1 MNPLEESDLPLER
14 KLADAL
20 ARISVAMRAD
30 NWDWFGKEGLSPTQG
45 QILLLLKSRQAP
57 MRLSEVASELAVT
70 AATVSD
76 SVATL
81 AEKELIQKE
90 KATDDGRALALKLA
104 LKGKQLLNLYDK
116 ELTVIQLVV
125 ARLPQPEQIALYRSL
140 LRIIRELQVTGKIPI
155 ARMCVTCRYFRPN
168 VHKNSEQPHHCALVN
183 APLGDRTLRNDCPE
197 HDAADAHLA
206 EQNWRSFTNS

>member
-45 QILLLLKSRQAP
+45 QILLLLKSRPTP

-76 SVATL
+76 SVASL
-81 AEKELIQKE
+81 AEKKLIHKE
-90 KATDDGRALALKLA
+90 KAIDDGRALALKLSS
-104 LKGKQLLNLYDK
+104 KGKKLLTLYDK
-116 ELTVIQLVV
+116 EQSVIQLAVS
-125 ARLPQPEQIALYRSL
+125 RLPQSDQIALYRML
-140 LRIIRELQVTGKIPI
+140 LRIIRELQVTGKVPI
-155 ARMCVTCRYFRPN
+155 ARMCVTCRYFRPD
-168 VHKNSEQPHHCALVN
+168 VHKNSDQPHHCALVN
-183 APLGDRTLRNDCPE
+183 APLGDRTLRNDCPD
-197 HDAADAHLA
+197 HFAADEHLA
-206 EQNWRSFTNS
+206 EQNWRVFTNS

>member
-45 QILLLLKSRQAP
+45 QILLLLNSRQAP
-57 MRLSEVASELAVT
+57 MRLTEVASELAVT

-90 KATDDGRALALKLA
+90 KAIDDGRALALTLA
-104 LKGKQLLNLYDK
+104 TKGKKLLNLYQK
-116 ELTVIQLVV
+116 EQPEIQLAVS
-125 ARLPQPEQIALYRSL
+125 RLPQSDQIVLYRSL
-140 LRIIRELQVTGKIPI
+140 LRISRELQMNGKIPI

-168 VHKNSEQPHHCALVN
+168 VRKNAEQPHHCALVN
-183 APLGDRTLRNDCPE
+183 APLGDRMLRNDCPE
-197 HDAADAHLA
+197 HDAADAYLA
-206 EQNWRSFTNS
+206 EQNWISFTNH

>member
-30 NWDWFGKEGLSPTQG
+30 YWDWFGKEGLSPTQG

-57 MRLSEVASELAVT
+57 MRLSEVANELAVT

-104 LKGKQLLNLYDK
+104 LKGKKLLNLYDK

-125 ARLPQPEQIALYRSL
+125 ARLPQSEQIALYRSL
-140 LRIIRELQVTGKIPI
+140 LRIIRELQVAGTIPI

-168 VHKNSEQPHHCALVN
+168 VHENSDQPHHCALVN
-183 APLGDRTLRNDCPE
+183 SPLGDRTLRNDCPE
-197 HDAADAHLA
+197 HDAADEHLA